1 MSACARGLLAA
12 ACAKRRSAIVASAR
26 WRSAVA
32 AMAVAFAGFISVAAH
47 AATPATAP
55 AKSADGKPFIGG
67 VWLVDKPLSE
77 LKTVDGKAPPL
88 KPEAAA
94 ILAQRKQA
102 RHKQASTAGKN
113 ADDPVAQ
120 CLPDG
125 VPRLLNAPQ
134 PIYIFQKPKQVTVM
148 YQANHQAR
156 LVYLDE
162 PVPTG
167 DDAPDPTY
175 NGTSVGHWQ
184 GNTLVVETVGFND
197 KTWLD
202 NSGLPHSNELS
213 VTERYELASPERL
226 RVTITL
232 TDPKTFTAPW
242 QMQLNYK
249 RQPGARMKEDPCAEK
264 LWNPPSASKG

>member
-1 MSACARGLLAA
+1 MSARMQARRVAALLVALAA
-12 ACAKRRSAIVASAR
+12 ASALQ
-26 WRSAVA
+26 A
-32 AMAVAFAGFISVAAH
+32 AAIRAH
-47 AATPATAP
+47 AE
-55 AKSADGKPFIGG
+55 DGKPFIGG
-67 VWLVDKPLSE
+67 VWLVEKPQAA
-77 LKTVDGKAPPL
+77 LKMLDGKAPPL

-94 ILAQRKQA
+94 LYSKR
-102 RHKQASTAGKN
+102 RQASAGGKN

-125 VPRLLNAPQ
+125 VPRLLSAPQ

-184 GNTLVVETVGFND
+184 GNALIVETVGFND

-202 NSGLPHSNELS
+202 NSGLPHSDELS
-213 VTERYELASPERL
+213 VAERYELVSPERL
-226 RVTITL
+226 RVTLTI

-242 QMQLNYK
+242 QMQLDYK
-249 RQPGARMKEDPCAEK
+249 RQPGVRMKEDPCAEK
-264 LWNPPSASKG
+264 LWNPPSSSKSG